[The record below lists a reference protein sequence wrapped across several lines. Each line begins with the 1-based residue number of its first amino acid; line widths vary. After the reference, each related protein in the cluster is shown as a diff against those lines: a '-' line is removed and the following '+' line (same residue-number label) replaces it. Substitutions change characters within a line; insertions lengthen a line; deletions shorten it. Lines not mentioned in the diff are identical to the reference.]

1 MIKLFRNIRQNLLSE
16 GKNSNPS
23 FAKASAGTYLKYAI
37 GEILLVVIGILIA
50 LQINNWNENRKIK
63 AQEVSSMAEIIEN
76 LKYDIVRCQN
86 NTNTNGYRLR
96 GLDSLRASVANT
108 INGKDESVDIYY
120 YALKYGDD
128 FSQAV
133 INSAAYDEM
142 INSGLI
148 KGVNNKQLVQGLS
161 DYYERISTTV
171 LSFPPD
177 ASHANM
183 LNMQRKFV
191 SYKGLEAYIQSFDTI
206 NETTFGPEYN
216 FKNLQ
221 NMANLELLQPNNLTL
236 TDYYNE
242 IAQFEID
249 LKTYLFYMSWTVK
262 SAKKL
267 IKDIE
272 KEYHLTKTEL

>member
-1 MIKLFRNIRQNLLSE
+1 MIKFFRKIRQNLLNE
-16 GKNSNPS
+16 GKTTKY
-23 FAKASAGTYLKYAI
+23 FKYAI

-50 LQINNWNENRKIK
+50 LQINNWNENKKTK

-86 NTNTNGYRLR
+86 NTNLNSSIIS
-96 GLDSLRASVANT
+96 GLDSLRTSVDNT
-108 INGKDESVDIYY
+108 SNGKDESVDIYY
-120 YALKYGDD
+120 YALKYGID
-128 FSQAV
+128 FSTAV
-133 INSAAYDEM
+133 INSATYNEM

-148 KGVNNKQLVQGLS
+148 KGINNKELVQRLS

-171 LSFPPD
+171 ASFQPA

-191 SYKGLEAYIQSFDTI
+191 SYKGLETYIQAFDTI
-206 NETTFGPEYN
+206 NEATFGPDYD
-216 FKNLQ
+216 FKKLKNRADLK
-221 NMANLELLQPNNLTL
+221 LLQPNNLTL

-242 IAQFEID
+242 ISQFEID
-249 LKTYLFYMSWTVK
+249 LNTYLFYMSWTAK

-267 IKDIE
+267 ILDIE
-272 KEYHLTKTEL
+272 KEYHLTKTELW